1 MQKLNSIETYMKKR
15 RILQHAMFVISKFS
29 KQLKGT
35 HKEEACENSYE
46 EALKGEMNKEEEN
59 D

>member
-1 MQKLNSIETYMKKR
+1 MQKLKSLETYMKKR
-15 RILQHAMFVISKFS
+15 ILQHAKFVISKSS
-29 KQLKGT
+29 KQIEGA
-35 HKEEACENSYE
+35 HKEESYENSYE